1 MKLLKITDEDDKDED
16 EELDQHFED
25 VETAKIEEIAPEVR
39 ESKPDVKIDGE
50 SVERFDAVYAD
61 IPPENAIFGRVLL
74 EMIEEKGIRM
84 NYPSTAF
91 FIMSKKNYL
100 YHVLHEKNIPAP
112 KTAVIAD
119 EKAARNMENHLKGPL
134 VARKFDGL
142 IETESTKI
150 DTVDGI
156 HEFAD
161 GVDYGENI
169 IIFNELR
176 KGDKYRCLIA
186 DDTII
191 SLEDTSEGWQVEEE
205 NLTYSSLS
213 SDLKET
219 VKRAAKS
226 IGTNT
231 AEVVLRNG
239 KVIDANPNP
248 DLEMYTK
255 ISGKDAYSAV
265 AQALKE

>member
-1 MKLLKITDEDDKDED
+1 MRLLKITDEEH
-16 EELDQHFED
+16 EELDEYFEE

-50 SVERFDAVYAD
+50 PIERFDAVFAN
-61 IPPENAIFGRVLL
+61 IPPTNAIFGRVLL
-74 EMIEEKGIRM
+74 EMIEEKAIRL

-100 YHVLHEKNIPAP
+100 YHVLHEKDIPAP

-119 EKAARNMENHLKGPL
+119 EKAVRNMENHLKGPL

-142 IETESTKI
+142 VETESTKI
-150 DTVDGI
+150 DTVDEI

-161 GVDYGENI
+161 GVDYGDNI
-169 IIFNELR
+169 IVFNELR
-176 KGDKYRCLIA
+176 KGDKYRCLVA

-191 SLEDTSEGWQVEEE
+191 SLEDSSDGWRVKEE
-205 NLTYSSLS
+205 NLNYSSLS

-219 VKRAAKS
+219 VRRAAKV

-231 AEVVLRNG
+231 AEVVLRDG
-239 KVIDANPNP
+239 KVVDANPNP

-255 ISGKDAYSAV
+255 ISGKDAYNAV
-265 AQALKE
+265 AEALKE